1 MLCLLTVCETD
12 TDYPICF
19 DHWALVP
26 LAIQSYVY
34 AMWEQLDPIE
44 SSDAGSK
51 EALDAYNNALDEARQ
66 HLEWGTD
73 WGKEATDGRTDP
85 S

>member
-44 SSDAGSK
+44 SSDAG
-51 EALDAYNNALDEARQ
+51 
-66 HLEWGTD
+66 
-73 WGKEATDGRTDP
+73 
-85 S
+85 